1 MKYDIGHKMP
11 SDSIPGDFYL
21 LDLFHGP
28 ILSSMENL
36 ENTSKKEENKYHL
49 ESHIREQVYI
59 LLVFS
64 MTIFTYSLIYMF
76 IRVESYA
83 ILQLS
88 FFTLRYIVNI
98 FNTILCFSAT

>member
-1 MKYDIGHKMP
+1 MKYDIGHKVP

-59 LLVFS
+59 LSVFS

-76 IRVESYA
+76 MSGIICHFA
-83 ILQLS
+83 A
-88 FFTLRYIVNI
+88 FFFHFMIYGEY
-98 FNTILCFSAT
+98 F